1 MSGRSKKYQ
10 NEKINEEQTVIEET
24 ETTEN
29 NATDPVPEEES
40 QTEDETDLSRLE
52 EKISKLENEAFEYRD
67 KLIRKAAEFE
77 NYKKRTSEE
86 YIRLIGTANEELILK
101 LLPVLD
107 DIERFQKNYSDK
119 TNVSDLNKGVDMIFE
134 KLGYI
139 LKNQGLS
146 EIEALNTAF
155 DPELHDA
162 MMTMEKEGVE
172 PNYVVDQYEKG
183 YKLNDK
189 VIRHSKVIVS
199 K

>member
-10 NEKINEEQTVIEET
+10 NEKISEDQSVFEET
-24 ETTEN
+24 VTIEN
-29 NATDPVPEEES
+29 NETGSDTEPEQES
-40 QTEDETDLSRLE
+40 DSAEPLE
-52 EKISKLENEAFEYRD
+52 EKIAKLESEAFEYRD

-86 YIRLIGTANEELILK
+86 YIRLINSANEELIIK

-107 DIERFQKNYSDK
+107 DIERFLKNYSE
-119 TNVSDLNKGVDMIFE
+119 NINAGDLKKGIDMIFG
-134 KLGYI
+134 KLNNI
-139 LKNQGLS
+139 LKNQGLT
-146 EIEALNTAF
+146 EIEVKDTPF

-162 MMTMEKEGVE
+162 MMTVEKEGIE
-172 PNYVVDQYEKG
+172 PNFVVEEYEKG

>member
-10 NEKINEEQTVIEET
+10 NEKISEDQSVFEET
-24 ETTEN
+24 VTIEN
-29 NATDPVPEEES
+29 NETGSNTEPEQES
-40 QTEDETDLSRLE
+40 DSAEPLE
-52 EKISKLENEAFEYRD
+52 EKIAKLESEAFEYRD

-86 YIRLIGTANEELILK
+86 YIRLINSANEELIIK

-107 DIERFQKNYSDK
+107 DIERFLKNYSE
-119 TNVSDLNKGVDMIFE
+119 NINAGDLKKGIDMIFG
-134 KLGYI
+134 KLNNI
-139 LKNQGLS
+139 LKNQGLT
-146 EIEALNTAF
+146 EIEVKDTPF

-162 MMTMEKEGVE
+162 MMTVEKEGIE
-172 PNYVVDQYEKG
+172 PNFVVEEYEKG